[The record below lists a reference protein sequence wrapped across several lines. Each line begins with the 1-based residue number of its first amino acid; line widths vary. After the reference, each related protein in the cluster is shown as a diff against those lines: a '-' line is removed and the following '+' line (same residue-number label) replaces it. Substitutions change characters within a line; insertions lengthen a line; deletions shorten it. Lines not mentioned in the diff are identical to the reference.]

1 MYCPYL
7 NCVSVCR
14 VLLTP
19 FLQVPWSS
27 TSVSNAVVL
36 WKLSNRIQQDDQ
48 CRVVWVV
55 LLTLPGWSSWSV
67 VAGLLP
73 SPFFTHCFVL
83 VTLPRLQWSVTN
95 VAPDIIASSLAGFC
109 SSKFIAQ
116 FVQWLQKITLV
127 RLLEVSFTVSYLFAE
142 HCYYVHFGNRAKN
155 TKAALRLGWSNMSR
169 VQVGLILYFRGLEHN
184 WEPSYCCCCCCIC
197 PNIFKMH
204 LFKISTYLA
213 IA

>member
-1 MYCPYL
+1 M
-7 NCVSVCR
+7 
-14 VLLTP
+14 
-19 FLQVPWSS
+19 
-27 TSVSNAVVL
+27 
-36 WKLSNRIQQDDQ
+36 
-48 CRVVWVV
+48 
-55 LLTLPGWSSWSV
+55 

-142 HCYYVHFGNRAKN
+142 HCYYIHFGNRAKN
-155 TKAALRLGWSNMSR
+155 TKAALRLG
-169 VQVGLILYFRGLEHN
+169 
-184 WEPSYCCCCCCIC
+184 
-197 PNIFKMH
+197 
-204 LFKISTYLA
+204 
-213 IA
+213 